1 VIAAGAAA
9 RGARG
14 RGAVRAA
21 RLARMALVAVAAAAL
36 GGCGSMRMNPFD
48 WFTRSRPPPPAP
60 LAEIRDPV
68 PVRVLW
74 QAGVGR
80 GRDAAFS
87 PAVAGD
93 AVFAAAADGQVTRLD
108 AATGRQV
115 WQVRLPTPLAG
126 GVGADGK
133 LVVVGSTE
141 GEVIALDA
149 DGKVLWRAR
158 VSSEVLAA
166 PVVSGELVI
175 VRSADSRIFAL
186 DARDGRRRWLYQ
198 RAAPALGVRSP
209 AGIVVRAGFVFAGFS
224 GGKLVALSAANGGL
238 RWEGTVSVPKGTT
251 ELERVTDVIGLP
263 WVGERET
270 CAVAFQGRAAC
281 FDLGN
286 GNQIWAR
293 EMSSSSGLGVDGRSV
308 YVSEDRGAVSALE
321 RSTGRSL
328 WRQDRLTNRV
338 LSAPLPLAN
347 EVAVGDLQ
355 GFVHFLARDTGAF
368 VARAATDG
376 SPIRSAPVPFANGF
390 LVQTTGGTV
399 VALALR

>member
-1 VIAAGAAA
+1 MTPGGGPHRHWRLVPPAAA
-9 RGARG
+9 
-14 RGAVRAA
+14 VP
-21 RLARMALVAVAAAAL
+21 LLAAAVLAL
-36 GGCGSMRMNPFD
+36 GGCESMRFNPLD
-48 WFTRSRPPPPAP
+48 WFTRSKPPPPAP

-87 PAVAGD
+87 PVAAGD

-115 WQVRLPTPLAG
+115 WQVRLPSALAG
-126 GVGADGK
+126 GVGSDGK
-133 LVVVGSTE
+133 LVVVGSIE

-149 DGKVLWRAR
+149 DGRVVWRAR
-158 VSSEVLAA
+158 VSSEVLAP
-166 PVVSGELVI
+166 PVVEGDLVV

-198 RAAPALGVRSP
+198 RAAPALGVRSA
-209 AGIVVRAGFVFAGFS
+209 AGVVVRSGFVFAGFS
-224 GGKLVALSAANGGL
+224 GGKLVALSVANGGL

-270 CAVAFQGRAAC
+270 CAVAFQGRVAC

-286 GNQIWAR
+286 GNQVWAR
-293 EMSSSSGLGVDGRSV
+293 DMSSSSGLGVDGRAV
-308 YVSEDRGAVSALE
+308 FVSEDRGAVSALE
-321 RSTGRSL
+321 RTTGRSL
-328 WRQDRLTNRV
+328 WRQDRLTNRN
-338 LSAPLPLAN
+338 LSAPLPLGTD
-347 EVAVGDLQ
+347 VAVGDLQ
-355 GFVHFLARDTGAF
+355 GYVHFLARDTGAF
-368 VARAATDG
+368 VARTATDG
-376 SPIRSAPVPFANGF
+376 SPIRSAPVPFGKGF

-399 VALALR
+399 VALAVR